1 MAVKALGERREID
14 TVHQAENTK
23 KLLQCL
29 GGIFEAT
36 LVRPWA
42 FT

>member
-1 MAVKALGERREID
+1 MYVKELGERQEID
-14 TVHQAENTK
+14 TVHQVEHREN
-23 KLLQCL
+23 LLQCL

-36 LVRPWA
+36 LVRPWT